1 MAKVPGTPPSVYIG
15 SYDEHFYAL
24 DARSGK
30 QRWRYDVGG
39 AVPGTA
45 TVIGHT
51 VYTSSFK
58 TRDAIGIDVRTH
70 RKTFEMDQAGYTPM
84 VSDGR
89 RLYLIG
95 YYELIGLQPS
105 KR

>member
-1 MAKVPGTPPSVYIG
+1 
-15 SYDEHFYAL
+15 
-24 DARSGK
+24 
-30 QRWRYDVGG
+30 
-39 AVPGTA
+39 VPGTA

-58 TRDAIGIDVRTH
+58 TREAIGIDARTH
-70 RKTFEMDQAGYTPM
+70 RKTFELRQAGYTPM

-95 YYELIGLQPS
+95 YYELIGLRPT
-105 KR
+105 RR